1 MTWSEIFQKV
11 PIKQPGPSQKKIDL
25 TVRTVLLTYLLTVP
39 IKRPVIYFFQILSL
53 ERPSIIKC

>member
-1 MTWSEIFQKV
+1 MTWSEFFQKV

-39 IKRPVIYFFQILSL
+39 IKRPVIYFFQIL
-53 ERPSIIKC
+53 EA